1 MCVRCISLTI
11 NESLCLRS
19 TRTKATSS
27 TAKPRGSTSASP
39 WWTSSRSASGY
50 RRSCLRRR
58 WRRRA
63 KTRVSLASLCPRIL
77 PLLIRFACPNLHPV
91 PVPEAQH
98 LAYSR
103 PRYATLSPAL
113 CSIWFCIWTPP
124 CPHAEPETAFFPAD
138 WRSNS
143 TSILPPHPLI
153 PPPEFRSQKS
163 APPSGEPTQ
172 TDDQTRRF
180 FWNIPKDLTG
190 SGLLHSGMDQ
200 LLKKAAERKHRL
212 SRRLWSCE
220 DEEHLIAHYCW
231 ACILMRIETPGGKT
245 LAVHDGRLEM
255 CGKQEML
262 LFLKLWRTLMLDCG
276 CVFCSYSM

>member
-11 NESLCLRS
+11 NVSLCLRS

-113 CSIWFCIWTPP
+113 CSIWFCIWTPQ

-143 TSILPPHPLI
+143 TSILPRILWSHLQSSDPKSPPL
-153 PPPEFRSQKS
+153 PPESRHRL
-163 APPSGEPTQ
+163 T
-172 TDDQTRRF
+172 TRRDVF
-180 FWNIPKDLTG
+180 FGIY
-190 SGLLHSGMDQ
+190 
-200 LLKKAAERKHRL
+200 RK
-212 SRRLWSCE
+212 
-220 DEEHLIAHYCW
+220 I
-231 ACILMRIETPGGKT
+231 
-245 LAVHDGRLEM
+245 
-255 CGKQEML
+255 
-262 LFLKLWRTLMLDCG
+262 
-276 CVFCSYSM
+276 